1 MFVRSLSL
9 GVAAAA
15 LLAGGAQAADLI
27 IPTTPQPIYESAGF
41 SWDGLYAGVNLGG
54 RFYDDGVAENPDNGL
69 LIPFDSGSQFLI
81 GGAVGVNFMVADPI
95 LLGLELQ
102 GNYIFENDDFEDAGQ
117 FLALARV
124 GAVVTDSVLVYAAG
138 GVGVEFN
145 EDDDYGVY
153 ALGAG
158 VEFAATDSVSVR
170 GEILG
175 IGYFDDGGDD
185 FFDEAQAT
193 VGVFYHF

>member
-15 LLAGGAQAADLI
+15 LLVGGAQAADLI

-54 RFYDDGVAENPDNGL
+54 QFSDDDDA
-69 LIPFDSGSQFLI
+69 QFLL

-95 LLGLELQ
+95 LLGAEIQ
-102 GNYIFENDDFEDAGQ
+102 GNYLFENDDFEDAGQ
-117 FLALARV
+117 FLALARL
-124 GAVVTDSVLVYAAG
+124 GAVVTDSVLVYAAAG
-138 GVGVEFN
+138 AGVQFN
-145 EDDDYGVY
+145 DADDEGIY
-153 ALGAG
+153 ALGGG

-170 GEILG
+170 AEILG
-175 IGYFDDGGDD
+175 LGTFDDGDD
-185 FFDEAQAT
+185 FFEGAQAT

>member
-15 LLAGGAQAADLI
+15 LLVGGAQAADLI

-54 RFYDDGVAENPDNGL
+54 QFADDEG
-69 LIPFDSGSQFLI
+69 QFLL

-95 LLGLELQ
+95 LVGLEVQ
-102 GNYIFENDDFEDAGQ
+102 GNYLFENEDEGFDDAGQ
-117 FLALARV
+117 FLALGRV
-124 GAVVTDSVLVYAAG
+124 GAVVTDSVLVYAAAG
-138 GVGVEFN
+138 AGVQFN
-145 EDDDYGVY
+145 DNDDAGIY
-153 ALGAG
+153 ALGGG
-158 VEFAATDSVSVR
+158 VEFAATDAVSVR
-170 GEILG
+170 AEILG
-175 IGYFDDGGDD
+175 LGTFDDNGDDD
-185 FFDEAQAT
+185 FFEAAQAT

>member
-15 LLAGGAQAADLI
+15 LLVGGAQAADLI

-54 RFYDDGVAENPDNGL
+54 QFGDDAVGDT
-69 LIPFDSGSQFLI
+69 SSQFLL

-95 LLGLELQ
+95 LLGAEIQ
-102 GNYIFENDDFEDAGQ
+102 GNYLFESDDFDDAGQ
-117 FLALARV
+117 FLALARL
-124 GAVVTDSVLVYAAG
+124 GAVVTDSVLVYAAAG
-138 GVGVEFN
+138 AGVQF
-145 EDDDYGVY
+145 DDTDDAGIY
-153 ALGAG
+153 ALGGG

-170 GEILG
+170 AEVLG
-175 IGYFDDGGDD
+175 LGTFDDGDD
-185 FFDEAQAT
+185 FFEAAQAT